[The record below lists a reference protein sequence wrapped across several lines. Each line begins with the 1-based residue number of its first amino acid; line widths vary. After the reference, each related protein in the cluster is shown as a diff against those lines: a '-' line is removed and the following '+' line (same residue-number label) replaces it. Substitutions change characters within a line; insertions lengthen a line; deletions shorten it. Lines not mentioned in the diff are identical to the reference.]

1 MLLFVVLCL
10 EFTDILFAI
19 DSCSAKIAQ
28 IDDQF
33 IAYSSSILAIFG
45 LRAMFFII
53 KDLVDYFEL
62 LKYGL
67 CFILVFIGVELMVSY
82 WVDLPSSTACIVICL
97 TFALCIGGSWIKMK
111 KEQMKKLTSEVR

>member
-10 EFTDILFAI
+10 EFTDIMFAI
-19 DSCSAKIAQ
+19 DSSSAKIAQ

-67 CFILVFIGVELMVSY
+67 CFILVFIGVELMLSQ
-82 WVDLPSSTACIVICL
+82 WIHLSSITVTVVI
-97 TFALCIGGSWIKMK
+97 FSVFV
-111 KEQMKKLTSEVR
+111 TSIAASMVRM

>member
-53 KDLVDYFEL
+53 KDLVEYFEL

-67 CFILVFIGVELMVSY
+67 CFILVFIGLELVLSDHLHLSSSTVLMVIG
-82 WVDLPSSTACIVICL
+82 TAFAVCILASAIVQ
-97 TFALCIGGSWIKMK
+97 K
-111 KEQMKKLTSEVR
+111 KSE